1 MGSVVKMNLRQM
13 MLELCSNVRLEEYIF
28 GYIYLIR
35 LILKKF
41 RREERE
47 SLV

>member
-1 MGSVVKMNLRQM
+1 MASVVKMNLRQI

-35 LILKKF
+35 LILKEVRK
-41 RREERE
+41 EEGE